1 MAKENGEP
9 TAAEKGKGK
18 AVDEQNVNGD
28 KKGGD
33 LKTDKDGLPIING
46 KKGEDTKE
54 GTATSCELGPEL
66 CADQRSA
73 IL

>member
-18 AVDEQNVNGD
+18 AVDEKNVNGD

-33 LKTDKDGLPIING
+33 FKTDKDGLPIANG
-46 KKGEDTKE
+46 KKGEDPKE
-54 GTATSCELGPEL
+54 GTVTSCQSIAHAHEVL
-66 CADQRSA
+66 ARS
-73 IL
+73 